1 MRTVVLPITADL
13 PSRIAVNRLAVDPLY
28 TIYAATNEGVCRSI
42 PRVQFLH
49 KPFSVQSLL
58 SAVQTG
64 LADPSLSQLRA
75 A

>member
-1 MRTVVLPITADL
+1 
-13 PSRIAVNRLAVDPLY
+13 
-28 TIYAATNEGVCRSI
+28 
-42 PRVQFLH
+42 VQFLH